1 MEMEMEMEMDCYDCG
16 MKLSRLNDMK
26 LSKLN
31 AGESDSKKRMD
42 KIVRHVTKLQEKKPS
57 TNKHTAKI
65 NMILDLVNQLKEKE
79 EESEED
85 DKLESMKKLKSEEVK
100 ELESMKELEL
110 EEEKKVEANEMPK
123 WMEMKLTEM
132 LSHSS
137 RPMYDRDSTIHSYT
151 PQVVE
156 KLKGYAKLAI
166 DVFNQEQPIKYT
178 VVDVVK
184 SIRRL
189 ISGSVLD
196 LTFTAKPDDA
206 EDAIVFYAN
215 IRRRVGRPV
224 KVTYVGIEK

>member
-1 MEMEMEMEMDCYDCG
+1 MEMEMDCYDCG
-16 MKLSRLNDMK
+16 MKLS
-26 LSKLN
+26 KLN
-31 AGESDSKKRMD
+31 AGESDTKKRMD
-42 KIVRHVTKLQEKKPS
+42 KIVRQVTKLQEKKPS

-65 NMILDLVNQLKEKE
+65 NMILDLVNLLKEKE

-85 DKLESMKKLKSEEVK
+85 DKLESMKKLEEEKKLELMKKSEEEVK

-137 RPMYDRDSTIHSYT
+137 RPMYDRDSTIHTYT

-166 DVFNQEQPIKYT
+166 DVFNQQQPIKYT